1 MSFSLTG
8 SGPSRQVLR
17 RGLATAAA
25 PASTSQLTASLLLS
39 RAPLLTRTPSPLAQA
54 YYDRSLKIRHALSN
68 PTATNFY
75 FKPGSLPLRRFQE
88 AEYAKEVEYYGAKLV
103 GKAPDVGDVQPE
115 PELVETARDHWAK
128 ADEARG
134 ETSLERCPEEE
145 LFCLIES
152 KGKWTFPSTE
162 VKAGEGLDEA
172 VTARIT
178 GVDGALQGKSLDTWL
193 VTRKPIGVVRD
204 GEKRNF
210 FLRSHILGGE
220 PKLSKEAGWSKHAWL
235 TAEEV
240 EARLRKQG
248 DDKVWDNVKAM
259 FGCTTVARGEA
270 PEHPG
275 AWKDRQRSDLVTFTS
290 ARGRLNAR
298 IEAAYA
304 YLTPGTRGIG
314 YIGYRRRLE
323 SSECGSECGTARPAN
338 VLVQRRYWSS
348 EAQQCKRAWGGGAQR
363 WSPVRLVL
371 DLKVVGSTVEEDV
384 QWASVSTYF
393 WDSLGHHEEYGGH
406 EEEDDNRNGAGTT
419 HGHS

>member
-1 MSFSLTG
+1 MVWIGLPLLSATPLLLLHTPEASKHVLLAHRLGPLEARLVFHWPPPTGVLLALLAAARPTTLLTIVSF
-8 SGPSRQVLR
+8 PVLR

-204 GEKRNF
+204 GEKRV
-210 FLRSHILGGE
+210 
-220 PKLSKEAGWSKHAWL
+220 GW
-235 TAEEV
+235 T
-240 EARLRKQG
+240 
-248 DDKVWDNVKAM
+248 
-259 FGCTTVARGEA
+259 
-270 PEHPG
+270 
-275 AWKDRQRSDLVTFTS
+275 
-290 ARGRLNAR
+290 
-298 IEAAYA
+298 I
-304 YLTPGTRGIG
+304 
-314 YIGYRRRLE
+314 
-323 SSECGSECGTARPAN
+323 
-338 VLVQRRYWSS
+338 
-348 EAQQCKRAWGGGAQR
+348 
-363 WSPVRLVL
+363 
-371 DLKVVGSTVEEDV
+371 
-384 QWASVSTYF
+384 
-393 WDSLGHHEEYGGH
+393 HHL
-406 EEEDDNRNGAGTT
+406 
-419 HGHS
+419 